1 MRPAVD
7 LRVSSPANAL
17 SALATELVEDRT
29 LVSACVVQTDA
40 VPALGLLVAA
50 GPRAAAAPAQ
60 YARVIE
66 SVREGYLLHY
76 GEPRIVHTSDRDL
89 ALLAGDYM
97 YASGLALLAS
107 LGDLES
113 VRELAELISMCAQA
127 HIDGPAAAPALWLA
141 SAVAIGVGS
150 SAEHEAAK
158 RALRGGEEAGAVLW
172 LAASSAAAAAGLGEQ
187 LRAAAET
194 VGFGPLEHR

>member
-1 MRPAVD
+1 MTRTDAAD
-7 LRVSSPANAL
+7 A
-17 SALATELVEDRT
+17 LVEIASGLRDEGT
-29 LVSACVVQTDA
+29 LVAACVVEPVE

-50 GPRAAAAPAQ
+50 GPRAAAEPGL

-76 GEPRIVHTSDRDL
+76 GEPRIVHTPDRDL

-113 VRELAELISMCAQA
+113 VRELAELISLCAQA
-127 HIDGPAAAPALWLA
+127 HVDGPAAAPGLWL
-141 SAVAIGVGS
+141 STAVAIGVGS
-150 SAEHEAAK
+150 SPEHEAAK
-158 RALRGGEEAGAVLW
+158 SALRDGEDAAPLLW
-172 LAASSAAAAAGLGEQ
+172 DAAASAAAEASLDEQ

-194 VGFGPLEHR
+194 VGFRSLEHR